1 MWRCFGGLR
10 RLKHPH
16 PSADRVI
23 FDLNDAPMNTVLQQ
37 IINILVIPP
46 GNLIYHLVL
55 AFSVAGALQIAVSSA
70 PRSAN
75 QTTRRRM
82 LFGLL
87 LLLALRLGLFVA
99 AGAGWQGLVNERQ
112 LLPPLDRLSTLL
124 GMVVLLWLWVF
135 PRPTRL
141 GDASTALLGLLALTG
156 SLLAL
161 VWWNGQGLQESF
173 NNSWTAFGLDIFALA
188 LAGLGA
194 LLLGLRRPAGWEWG
208 LAMCALL
215 AVGHALQ
222 LYTGDLQS
230 DYPALV
236 RLAQLT
242 AFPLLLLLP
251 GRLVGDKSTPREMEP
266 NTALEPAASEA
277 QIPAADAPQRLLNDR
292 RDPLAAAELLQAALE
307 LGTES
312 EPEKARQAITRAVS
326 HAFLTDICLLLTP
339 PGAHGSM
346 TLLAGYD
353 LIRACPIAPAQLTS
367 STIPVIAS
375 SFRRGRSVRLPFN
388 SASPDLTGLAELLEI
403 EQSGNVAAVPV
414 FGPDKS
420 VIAGLVLLAP
430 YSGKAF
436 QEEDL
441 RRLEEAARPVAQ
453 LLQHSSTTA
462 SLQAELEETRQQLE
476 QQRSEAGRARQ
487 ELQALQ
493 ALLQEL
499 SGKPDAEETIA
510 SLRAEV
516 EQLRSQLSAA
526 LQEGLPHNGKR
537 SSETGEAL
545 PTQQLLR
552 SAAHQ
557 QAHLEGEL
565 RLALEEVAQ
574 LNLALQSADQRIQEL
589 KAQSREAP
597 ESTGSYNQQVTEI
610 AQELRQPMSSI
621 IGYTDFLLGETV
633 GILGALQRR
642 FLERVRLST
651 LRMARLVDELI
662 IVASQASLPGGE
674 QANRVR
680 LEQIL
685 DETLMA
691 ASDRLRQKDI
701 TLRVDLPEQAP
712 LLHTDPAALQQLLE
726 RLLENASLVTPNL
739 GQISLRVC
747 LHSDGSQQEYAL
759 VQVSDQGGGISPQ
772 DLPRLFVSEIP
783 AEGEAV
789 ERASIPGVGLPLA
802 EMARLKLLAEVLGG
816 RLWVESEPG
825 GGATY
830 SLLVPAS
837 THTTSNQ
844 STVQPAAS
852 PRQEAA

>member
-55 AFSVAGALQIAVSSA
+55 AFSVAGALQIAVSST
-70 PRSAN
+70 PRFAN
-75 QTTRRRM
+75 QTPRRRM

-251 GRLVGDKSTPREMEP
+251 GRLASDKSTPREMEP

-277 QIPAADAPQRLLNDR
+277 QIPVADAPQRLLNDR

-326 HAFLTDICLLLTP
+326 HAFLTDICLLFTP

-388 SASPDLTGLAELLEI
+388 SASPDLTGLAELLGHESLARSNSAHHI
-403 EQSGNVAAVPV
+403 ASQVRPLLSPGVPFYSVRMHDQTMPFYLQRTLTLVDYRDEFDYGLQQEPTLAVDSLET
-414 FGPDKS
+414 FKS
-420 VIAGLVLLAP
+420 RWLADADAFALMVQDNYDLLA
-430 YSGKAF
+430 K
-436 QEEDL
+436 
-441 RRLEEAARPVAQ
+441 
-453 LLQHSSTTA
+453 
-462 SLQAELEETRQQLE
+462 
-476 QQRSEAGRARQ
+476 
-487 ELQALQ
+487 
-493 ALLQEL
+493 
-499 SGKPDAEETIA
+499 
-510 SLRAEV
+510 
-516 EQLRSQLSAA
+516 
-526 LQEGLPHNGKR
+526 EGLPM
-537 SSETGEAL
+537 TL
-545 PTQQLLR
+545 
-552 SAAHQ
+552 
-557 QAHLEGEL
+557 
-565 RLALEEVAQ
+565 VAR
-574 LNLALQSADQRIQEL
+574 D
-589 KAQSREAP
+589 
-597 ESTGSYNQQVTEI
+597 T
-610 AQELRQPMSSI
+610 
-621 IGYTDFLLGETV
+621 
-633 GILGALQRR
+633 RR
-642 FLERVRLST
+642 
-651 LRMARLVDELI
+651 I
-662 IVASQASLPGGE
+662 IV
-674 QANRVR
+674 R
-680 LEQIL
+680 
-685 DETLMA
+685 
-691 ASDRLRQKDI
+691 K
-701 TLRVDLPEQAP
+701 
-712 LLHTDPAALQQLLE
+712 
-726 RLLENASLVTPNL
+726 
-739 GQISLRVC
+739 
-747 LHSDGSQQEYAL
+747 
-759 VQVSDQGGGISPQ
+759 
-772 DLPRLFVSEIP
+772 PR
-783 AEGEAV
+783 
-789 ERASIPGVGLPLA
+789 
-802 EMARLKLLAEVLGG
+802 
-816 RLWVESEPG
+816 
-825 GGATY
+825 
-830 SLLVPAS
+830 
-837 THTTSNQ
+837 
-844 STVQPAAS
+844 
-852 PRQEAA
+852 

>member
-1 MWRCFGGLR
+1 M
-10 RLKHPH
+10 
-16 PSADRVI
+16 SAI
-23 FDLNDAPMNTVLQQ
+23 LQQ
-37 IINILVIPP
+37 IINILVVPP

-55 AFSVAGALQIAVSSA
+55 AFSVAGALQIAASSA
-70 PRSAN
+70 PRQAEHAV
-75 QTTRRRM
+75 RRRM
-82 LFGLL
+82 LLGLL
-87 LLLALRLGLFVA
+87 LLLLLRLGLFVA

-124 GMVVLLWLWVF
+124 GLVVLLWLWIF

-141 GDASTALLGLLALTG
+141 GDASAALLGLLALTG

-188 LAGLGA
+188 LSALGM
-194 LLLGLRRPAGWEWG
+194 LLLALRRPAGWEWG
-208 LAMCALL
+208 LAMCTLL
-215 AVGHALQ
+215 VAGHALQ

-251 GRLVGDKSTPREMEP
+251 GRLAGDKNTPGAMEP
-266 NTALEPAASEA
+266 GAALKHAAPET
-277 QIPAADAPQRLLNDR
+277 QIPTADTLPRLPSDR

-307 LGTES
+307 MGIES
-312 EPEKARQAITRAVS
+312 EPEKAQQAITRAVS
-326 HAFLTDICLLLTP
+326 HAFLADICLLLTP

-353 LIRACPIAPAQLTS
+353 LIRACPIASTQLTS

-403 EQSGNVAAVPV
+403 DQSGNVAAVPV
-414 FGPDKS
+414 FGPEKT
-420 VIAGLVLLAP
+420 VAAGLVLLAP
-430 YSGKAF
+430 YSGKVF

-441 RRLEEAARPVAQ
+441 RRIEEAARPVAQ
-453 LLQHSSTTA
+453 LLQHSSSTTN
-462 SLQAELEETRQQLE
+462 LQAELEQTRQQLD
-476 QQRSEAGRARQ
+476 QQRAEAGRARQ

-499 SGKPDAEETIA
+499 SSKPDAEETIA
-510 SLRAEV
+510 SLRTEI
-516 EQLRSQLSAA
+516 EQLRSLLSAA
-526 LQEGLPHNGKR
+526 QQEALPSNGNR
-537 SSETGEAL
+537 SSEAGDAL
-545 PTQQLLR
+545 AGGPGAQQLLR
-552 SAAHQ
+552 PGVHL
-557 QAHLEGEL
+557 QANLEGEL

-574 LNLALQSADQRIQEL
+574 LTLALQTADQRIQEL
-589 KAQSREAP
+589 KAKTRVAP
-597 ESTGSYNQQVTEI
+597 EHTGAYNQQVTAI

-651 LRMARLVDELI
+651 MRMARLVDEL
-662 IVASQASLPGGE
+662 VEAASQASLSSGE
-674 QANRVR
+674 QANRVS

-685 DETLMA
+685 DETLLA
-691 ASDRLRQKDI
+691 ASNRLRQKDI

-712 LLHTDPAALQQLLE
+712 MLHTDPVALQQVLE
-726 RLLENASLVTPNL
+726 RLLENASLVTPTQ

-759 VQVSDQGGGISPQ
+759 LQVSDQGGGISHR
-772 DLPRLFVSEIP
+772 DLPRLFVTEI
-783 AEGEAV
+783 AGERDGANQ
-789 ERASIPGVGLPLA
+789 SPISGVGLPLS

-825 GGATY
+825 AGATY
-830 SLLVPAS
+830 SLLVPAGA
-837 THTTSNQ
+837 
-844 STVQPAAS
+844 QPTEQAAS
-852 PRQEAA
+852 SRQEPA

>member
-1 MWRCFGGLR
+1 M
-10 RLKHPH
+10 
-16 PSADRVI
+16 STI
-23 FDLNDAPMNTVLQQ
+23 LQQ
-37 IINILVIPP
+37 IINILIVPP

-55 AFSVAGALQIAVSSA
+55 AFSVAGALQIA
-70 PRSAN
+70 AN
-75 QTTRRRM
+75 STSHPAEHATRRRM
-82 LFGLL
+82 LLGLL
-87 LLLALRLGLFVA
+87 LLLVLRLGLFVA

-124 GMVVLLWLWVF
+124 GLVVLLWLWVF

-141 GDASTALLGLLALTG
+141 GDASTALLGLLGFTG

-188 LAGLGA
+188 LAALGI
-194 LLLGLRRPAGWEWG
+194 LLLALRRPTGWEWG
-208 LAMCALL
+208 LAMCTLL
-215 AVGHALQ
+215 AAGHALQ

-251 GRLVGDKSTPREMEP
+251 GRLAGDRSTPGEMEP
-266 NTALEPAASEA
+266 AAALKQAAAAEA
-277 QIPAADAPQRLLNDR
+277 QSAAITPAQRLVSDR

-307 LGTES
+307 LGIES
-312 EPEKARQAITRAVS
+312 EPEKAHQAITRAVS
-326 HAFLTDICLLLTP
+326 HAFLADICLLLTP

-353 LIRACPIAPAQLTS
+353 LIRACSIAPARLTS

-375 SFRRGRSVRLPFN
+375 SLRRGRSVRLPFN

-403 EQSGNVAAVPV
+403 DQSGNVAAVPV
-414 FGPDKS
+414 FAPDKS
-420 VIAGLVLLAP
+420 LAAGLILLAP
-430 YSGKAF
+430 YSGKVF

-441 RRLEEAARPVAQ
+441 RRMEDAARPVAQ
-453 LLQHSSTTA
+453 LLQHSSTTTN
-462 SLQAELEETRQQLE
+462 LQAELEQTRQQLD
-476 QQRSEAGRARQ
+476 QQRGEAGRTRQ

-499 SGKPDAEETIA
+499 SGKPDAEETIND
-510 SLRAEV
+510 LRAEV
-516 EQLRSQLSAA
+516 EQLRSLLSAA
-526 LQEGLPHNGKR
+526 PQEALPHNGKR
-537 SSETGEAL
+537 SGETEAARAEASGA
-545 PTQQLLR
+545 QQLLR
-552 SAAHQ
+552 PGAYL
-557 QAHLEGEL
+557 QANLEGEL

-574 LNLALQSADQRIQEL
+574 LTLALQTADQRIQEL
-589 KAQSREAP
+589 KAQPRAAP
-597 ESTGSYNQQVTEI
+597 ESTATYNQQVTGI

-651 LRMARLVDELI
+651 LRMARLVDELVA
-662 IVASQASLPGGE
+662 VASQAGLPGGE
-674 QANRVR
+674 QASRIS

-685 DETLMA
+685 DETLLA
-691 ASDRLRQKDI
+691 TSNQLRQKDI
-701 TLRVDLPEQAP
+701 TMRVDLPEQAP
-712 LLHTDPAALQQLLE
+712 LLQTDPAALQQVLE
-726 RLLENASLVTPNL
+726 RLLENASLVTPSQ
-739 GQISLRVC
+739 GQIALRVC

-759 VQVSDQGGGISPQ
+759 LQVSDQGGGISHL
-772 DLPRLFVSEIP
+772 DLPRLFVTEMTSEGDLAKQGAI
-783 AEGEAV
+783 
-789 ERASIPGVGLPLA
+789 SGVGLPLA
-802 EMARLKLLAEVLGG
+802 ELARLKLLAEVLGG

-825 GGATY
+825 AGATY
-830 SLLVPAS
+830 SLLVPTGAQPMGAQP
-837 THTTSNQ
+837 TTSQ
-844 STVQPAAS
+844 LPAESTA
-852 PRQEAA
+852 PRQEQA